1 VNQHRARVVSRA
13 WLTAVPTGSQVFAT
27 AAPMVVPIPEV
38 WVSAVR
44 AVTVEPMAEPTEV
57 PTVEPMAEPTEVPT
71 VEPTVAQME
80 AQMEAPTVV
89 QMEALTVVPTVA
101 RTVGRVDPRQNRSV

>member
-57 PTVEPMAEPTEVPT
+57 PTVEP
-71 VEPTVAQME
+71 TVAQME
-80 AQMEAPTVV
+80 ALTVVQMEALTVV

>member
-13 WLTAVPTGSQVFAT
+13 RLTAGPTGSQVFRM

-38 WVSAVR
+38 WVSAVT
-44 AVTVEPMAEPTEV
+44 AEPTAALTAEPTEV
-57 PTVEPMAEPTEVPT
+57 PM

-80 AQMEAPTVV
+80 ALMVA
-89 QMEALTVVPTVA
+89 QMEALTAGPMVELMA
-101 RTVGRVDPRQNRSV
+101 AQTVGRVDA

>member
-1 VNQHRARVVSRA
+1 MNQHRARVVSRA

-57 PTVEPMAEPTEVPT
+57 PTVEP
-71 VEPTVAQME
+71 TVAQME
-80 AQMEAPTVV
+80 AQMEAPTVA

>member
-57 PTVEPMAEPTEVPT
+57 PTVEPMAE
-71 VEPTVAQME
+71 
-80 AQMEAPTVV
+80 QMEAPTAE
-89 QMEALTVVPTVA
+89 QMEALTVVPTEA

>member
-13 WLTAVPTGSQVFAT
+13 WLTAVPTGSQVFAM

-57 PTVEPMAEPTEVPT
+57 PTEAPT
-71 VEPTVAQME
+71 E

>member
-1 VNQHRARVVSRA
+1 MNQHRARVVSRA

-44 AVTVEPMAEPTEV
+44 AVTVAQMAAQTEVPMAEPMAALTEG
-57 PTVEPMAEPTEVPT
+57 
-71 VEPTVAQME
+71 PTVAQTAVPTAE
-80 AQMEAPTVV
+80 QMA
-89 QMEALTVVPTVA
+89 ALTVVPTEA
-101 RTVGRVDPRQNRSV
+101 RTVGRVDA

>member
-13 WLTAVPTGSQVFAT
+13 RLTAGPTGSQVFRM

-38 WVSAVR
+38 WVSAVM
-44 AVTVEPMAEPTEV
+44 AALTAEPTEV
-57 PTVEPMAEPTEVPT
+57 PM

-80 AQMEAPTVV
+80 A
-89 QMEALTVVPTVA
+89 LTAGPMVELMA
-101 RTVGRVDPRQNRSV
+101 AQTVGRVDA

>member
-57 PTVEPMAEPTEVPT
+57 PTVEPT
-71 VEPTVAQME
+71 V

>member
-44 AVTVEPMAEPTEV
+44 AVTVEPMAEPTV
-57 PTVEPMAEPTEVPT
+57 APTVEPMAE
-71 VEPTVAQME
+71 
-80 AQMEAPTVV
+80 QMEAPTAE
-89 QMEALTVVPTVA
+89 QMEALTVVPTEA

>member
-1 VNQHRARVVSRA
+1 VVSRA

-44 AVTVEPMAEPTEV
+44 AVTAE
-57 PTVEPMAEPTEVPT
+57 PTVEPMAALTEEPMAALTE
-71 VEPTVAQME
+71 E
-80 AQMEAPTVV
+80 
-89 QMEALTVVPTVA
+89 QMEALTAGPTEEQMEALTAGPTEA
-101 RTVGRVDPRQNRSV
+101 RTEEQTVGRVDA

>member
-1 VNQHRARVVSRA
+1 MNQHRARVVSRA

-44 AVTVEPMAEPTEV
+44 AVTVAQMAEPT
-57 PTVEPMAEPTEVPT
+57 AEPTE
-71 VEPTVAQME
+71 EPTVAPME
-80 AQMEAPTVV
+80 VPTEAPTAE
-89 QMEALTVVPTVA
+89 QMEALTEAPTAEQMEALTEGPTEA
-101 RTVGRVDPRQNRSV
+101 RTVGRGDA

>member
-1 VNQHRARVVSRA
+1 MVSRA

-44 AVTVEPMAEPTEV
+44 AVTVAQMAALTEV
-57 PTVEPMAEPTEVPT
+57 PMA
-71 VEPTVAQME
+71 EPTVAQMAALTE
-80 AQMEAPTVV
+80 GPTVAQMA
-89 QMEALTVVPTVA
+89 ALTEGPTEA
-101 RTVGRVDPRQNRSV
+101 RTVGRVNA

>member
-57 PTVEPMAEPTEVPT
+57 PTEAPTEVP
-71 VEPTVAQME
+71 ME

>member
-57 PTVEPMAEPTEVPT
+57 PTVEPT
-71 VEPTVAQME
+71 V

-89 QMEALTVVPTVA
+89 QMEAQTVVKMEALTVVPTVA
-101 RTVGRVDPRQNRSV
+101 RKVGRVDPRQNRSV

>member
-13 WLTAVPTGSQVFAT
+13 RLTAGPTGSQVFRM

-38 WVSAVR
+38 WVSAVTAEPTA
-44 AVTVEPMAEPTEV
+44 AVTAELTAEPTEV
-57 PTVEPMAEPTEVPT
+57 PM

-80 AQMEAPTVV
+80 VLTAGPMVELMAAQ
-89 QMEALTVVPTVA
+89 
-101 RTVGRVDPRQNRSV
+101 TVGRVDA

>member
-57 PTVEPMAEPTEVPT
+57 PTEAPMAEPTEVPT
-71 VEPTVAQME
+71 EAPTE

>member
-13 WLTAVPTGSQVFAT
+13 WLTAVPTESQVFAT

-44 AVTVEPMAEPTEV
+44 AVTVAQMAEPTEV
-57 PTVEPMAEPTEVPT
+57 PMAEPTEEPTEVPMAEPTE
-71 VEPTVAQME
+71 EPTVAQME
-80 AQMEAPTVV
+80 ALTAGPT
-89 QMEALTVVPTVA
+89 EA
-101 RTVGRVDPRQNRSV
+101 RTVGRGDPRQNRSV

>member
-1 VNQHRARVVSRA
+1 VVSRA

-57 PTVEPMAEPTEVPT
+57 PTVEP
-71 VEPTVAQME
+71 TVAQME
-80 AQMEAPTVV
+80 AQMEALTVVQMEALTVV

>member
-44 AVTVEPMAEPTEV
+44 AVMVEPMAE
-57 PTVEPMAEPTEVPT
+57 PT

-80 AQMEAPTVV
+80 AQMEAPTVA

>member
-1 VNQHRARVVSRA
+1 MNQHRARVVSRA

-44 AVTVEPMAEPTEV
+44 AVTVAQMAEPTE
-57 PTVEPMAEPTEVPT
+57 EPTEVPMA
-71 VEPTVAQME
+71 EPTVAQM
-80 AQMEAPTVV
+80 A
-89 QMEALTVVPTVA
+89 ALTEVPTVA
-101 RTVGRVDPRQNRSV
+101 LTAALTEAPTEARTVGHVDA

>member
-1 VNQHRARVVSRA
+1 VNQHRARGISRA

-27 AAPMVVPIPEV
+27 AAPMAVPIPEV

-44 AVTVEPMAEPTEV
+44 AVTVEPMAV
-57 PTVEPMAEPTEVPT
+57 PTVEPMAEQMEAPT
-71 VEPTVAQME
+71 VEPMAEQME
-80 AQMEAPTVV
+80 ALTVV
-89 QMEALTVVPTVA
+89 QMEALTVVPTEA

>member
-57 PTVEPMAEPTEVPT
+57 PTV
-71 VEPTVAQME
+71 AQME